1 MWQVNCNHKRDNTDT
16 KCPLCQKSED
26 TTEHVLECEKA
37 KKFTLSKEN
46 SKGEWEEITEIY
58 RKNKKKRELA
68 IIKAQD
74 QHKIIKESGKKSKI
88 RKKRERKKQ
97 KNKQKRQTKN

>member
-1 MWQVNCNHKRDNTDT
+1 M
-16 KCPLCQKSED
+16 PLIKKSED

-58 RKNKKKRELA
+58 RKNKNERELA
-68 IIKAQD
+68 VIKIQD
-74 QHKIIKESGKKSKI
+74 
-88 RKKRERKKQ
+88 
-97 KNKQKRQTKN
+97 

>member
-37 KKFTLSKEN
+37 KKFTLNKEN
-46 SKGEWEEITEIY
+46 SIEE
-58 RKNKKKRELA
+58 
-68 IIKAQD
+68 
-74 QHKIIKESGKKSKI
+74 
-88 RKKRERKKQ
+88 
-97 KNKQKRQTKN
+97 